1 MTKQK
6 YSQQL
11 SKVALYRQALPTS
24 TPLPQPELFSFVRI
38 AGQLAAEQNALNSS
52 VLSLLNQ
59 TDAANDSTY
68 LELREW
74 K

>member
-38 AGQLAAEQNALNSS
+38 AGQLAAEQNALNVST
-52 VLSLLNQ
+52 LLTLTQ
-59 TDAANDSTY
+59 IDAANDPIY
-68 LELREW
+68 FELRELP
-74 K
+74 

>member
-1 MTKQK
+1 MTTQQ

-11 SKVALYRQALPTS
+11 AKVALYRQALPIS
-24 TPLPQPELFSFVRI
+24 HPLPQPELFSFVRI
-38 AGQLAAEQNALNSS
+38 AGQLAAEQNALNVS
-52 VLSLLNQ
+52 VLSHLTQ
-59 TDAANDSTY
+59 TDAANDPIY

>member
-1 MTKQK
+1 MTKQQ

-11 SKVALYRQALPTS
+11 AKVALYRQALPIS
-24 TPLPQPELFSFVRI
+24 NPLPPPELFSFVRI

-52 VLSLLNQ
+52 VLSLLTK